1 MTPLHC
7 SSKNGYDYIVEFLIK
22 HGADLNAKDENSLNF
37 GF

>member
-7 SSKNGYDYIVEFLIK
+7 SSKNGYDHVVEFLIK
-22 HGADLNAKDENSLNF
+22 HGADLNAKDEVLPNF